1 MSNKIMRIQDD
12 NIYTLPTTFGDIRC
26 TMINNDIYMVGKD
39 VAECLG
45 YIKPRNAINKY
56 VPDDEKLTP
65 QIRASGQYR
74 TTAFINESGLYR
86 LALRSHMPK
95 AQEFADWVVKDVLPS
110 IRKHGQ
116 YVATSNTALDQATP
130 VLDIAN
136 PKVLIHHYIDELCKR
151 SGCTHTSAWV
161 LFREVMSRFYDFNIK
176 LEKEYQMNYNG
187 KAISSLYALDVA
199 GLLDDQTV
207 KLTRDLV
214 NVDDYK
220 KLFESVNVPMNIA
233 DVSADAEAPLEK
245 YSVTNHK
252 MTYQLNTLQLNKP
265 DAYNECFG
273 NLTSS
278 DIGKLYNVSKSGL
291 PFSIAEG
298 F

>member
-45 YIKPRNAINKY
+45 YTLARKALLDHI
-56 VPDDEKLTP
+56 PDDEKLTF
-65 QIRASGQYR
+65 QIRTSGQYR
-74 TTAFINESGLYR
+74 SVIFINESGLYR
-86 LALRSHMPK
+86 LALRSHMSK

-110 IRKHGQ
+110 IRKHGH
-116 YVATSNTALDQATP
+116 YVATSNAALEQASS

-136 PKVLIHHYIDELCKR
+136 PKVLIHNYIDELCKR
-151 SGCTHTSAWV
+151 SGCTHTSAWI

-187 KAISSLYALDVA
+187 KAVSSLYALDKA

-233 DVSADAEAPLEK
+233 DASADAEAPLEK
-245 YSVTNHK
+245 HSVTNHK
-252 MTYQLNTLQLNKP
+252 MTYQLNTIQLNKP
-265 DAYNECFG
+265 NAYNECFG
-273 NLTSS
+273 TLTSS
-278 DIGKLYNVSKSGL
+278 DIGKLYNVTNSGL